1 MWEIRKA
8 MEQEGMMQS
17 IVYHRFRG
25 MIALLSAV
33 ILLPFAVSAEEQG
46 PIELLQQTRD
56 EVLEIVRQDP
66 DVIKDTARL
75 REIAHEYLL
84 PHVDFMALSRWVMG
98 KHWRKATPEQRQ
110 TFVDQFREL
119 LLNNYLRS
127 VTEYRNETIE
137 FMPLRDPDKTKVV
150 VNGII
155 DQQGGPPVHVDFRMH
170 RAKGEWLVYDVV
182 VEGVSLAVTNRSMFS
197 QKIRDQGIEGVIAE
211 LEARN
216 ATAWGEQS
224 GAPEEADEQA
234 KASQPE

>member
-1 MWEIRKA
+1 VWVIRKA
-8 MEQEGMMQS
+8 KDLEEMMQLL
-17 IVYHRFRG
+17 VCHRFCG
-25 MIALLSAV
+25 MVALLSAV
-33 ILLPFAVSAEEQG
+33 ILLPFAASAEEQG

-56 EVLEIVRQDP
+56 AVLEIVRQDP

-98 KHWRKATPEQRQ
+98 KHWRKATPAQRQ
-110 TFVDQFREL
+110 TFVNQFREL

-137 FMPLRDPDKTKVV
+137 FMPLRDPDQTKVV

-155 DQQGGPPVHVDFRMH
+155 DQPGGPPVHVDFRMH

-197 QKIRDQGIEGVIAE
+197 QKIRDQGIDGVIAE

-216 ATAWGEQS
+216 AEAWGEES
-224 GAPEEADEQA
+224 GTGDAATGQAQAPQT
-234 KASQPE
+234 Q

>member
-1 MWEIRKA
+1 VWEIRKA
-8 MEQEGMMQS
+8 KDQEKMMQLM
-17 IVYHRFRG
+17 VCHRFRG
-25 MIALLSAV
+25 MVALLSAV
-33 ILLPFAVSAEEQG
+33 ILLPVAVMAEEQG
-46 PIELLQQTRD
+46 PIELLQHTRD

-84 PHVDFMALSRWVMG
+84 PHVDFMTLSRWVMG

-110 TFVDQFREL
+110 TFARQFREL

-137 FMPLRDPDKTKVV
+137 FMPLRDSGQTKVV

-155 DQQGGPPVHVDFRMH
+155 DQPGGPPVHVDFRMH

-197 QKIRDQGIEGVIAE
+197 QKIRDKGIDGVIAE

-216 ATAWGEQS
+216 AEAWGGQS
-224 GAPEEADEQA
+224 GASDPAAEQA